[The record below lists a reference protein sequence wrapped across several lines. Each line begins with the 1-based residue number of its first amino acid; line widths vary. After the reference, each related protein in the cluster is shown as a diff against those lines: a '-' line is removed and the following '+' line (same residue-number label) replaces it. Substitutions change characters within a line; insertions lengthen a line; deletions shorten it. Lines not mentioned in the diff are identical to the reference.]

1 MSQPAVKAL
10 DLPFE
15 LVYEDGIPLDNAL
28 HRIEMTLMI
37 DLIRH
42 VMASRGRKDY
52 YTGGD
57 MFVYYSPA
65 QARDVASGRPYFRGP
80 DWFLVDGAE
89 PREGRKAWV
98 IWEEGGRLPD
108 IILELISPST
118 EKIDRND
125 KMKLYS
131 RVFRTPEYY
140 LYDFETGKLEG
151 YRLAGD
157 MYQPMRPDE
166 RGRFLS
172 EVLGL
177 DLGLWNGRVEDETAD
192 WVRLFQPDGSLVP
205 TSAERA
211 ETERQRAEA
220 ERQRAET
227 AEAEVARL
235 QALMRELGSRL

>member
-28 HRIEMTLMI
+28 HRIEMNLMI
-37 DLIRH
+37 DLVCR
-42 VMASRGRKDY
+42 VMASRGRRDY

-57 MFVYYSPA
+57 MFVYYSPE
-65 QARDVASGRPYFRGP
+65 QARDVAAGRPYFRGP

-98 IWEEGGRLPD
+98 RWMEGGKLPD

-118 EKIDRND
+118 ERVDRID

-140 LYDFETGKLEG
+140 LYDFETGELEG
-151 YRLAGD
+151 YRLTGD

-166 RGRFLS
+166 RGRFRS

-177 DLGLWNGRVEDETAD
+177 DFGLWNGRVQEETAD
-192 WVRLFQPDGSLVP
+192 WVRLFELDGSLVP
-205 TSAERA
+205 TSAE
-211 ETERQRAEA
+211 QAEA
-220 ERQRAET
+220 ERQRADA

-235 QALMRELGSRL
+235 KALLRELENR

>member
-28 HRIEMTLMI
+28 HRIQMGLMI
-37 DLIRH
+37 DLVRH

-57 MFVYYSPA
+57 MFVYYSPE
-65 QARDVASGRPYFRGP
+65 QARDVATGRPYFRGP

-98 IWEEGGRLPD
+98 RWMEGGRLPD

-118 EKIDRND
+118 EKVDRND

-131 RVFRTPEYY
+131 RVFRTQEYY
-140 LYDFETGKLEG
+140 LYDFETGELEG

-157 MYQPMRPDE
+157 MYQRMRPNE
-166 RGRFLS
+166 QGRLRS
-172 EVLGL
+172 EVLRL
-177 DLGLWNGRVEDETAD
+177 DFGLWNGRIEEETAD
-192 WVRLFQPDGSLVP
+192 WIRLFQSDGGLVP
-205 TSAERA
+205 TAAERA
-211 ETERQRAEA
+211 EV
-220 ERQRAET
+220 

-235 QALMRELGSRL
+235 KALMRDLGSL

>member
-15 LVYEDGIPLDNAL
+15 LVYEDGSPLDNAL
-28 HRIEMTLMI
+28 HRIQMTLMI
-37 DLIRH
+37 DLVRH

-57 MFVYYSPA
+57 MFVYYSPE
-65 QARDVASGRPYFRGP
+65 QARDVVAGRPYFRGP
-80 DWFLVDGAE
+80 DWFFVGGAE

-98 IWEEGGRLPD
+98 IWKEGGRLPD
-108 IILELISPST
+108 IILELLSPST

-140 LYDFETGKLEG
+140 LYDFETSKLEG

-157 MYQPMRPDE
+157 LYQPMRPDE
-166 RGRFLS
+166 QGRLRS
-172 EVLGL
+172 EVLDL
-177 DLGLWNGRVEDETAD
+177 DFGLWNGRVEEETAD
-192 WVRLFQPDGSLVP
+192 WIRLFQPDGSLVP
-205 TSAERA
+205 TTAERA
-211 ETERQRAEA
+211 EA
-220 ERQRAET
+220 

-235 QALMRELGSRL
+235 KSLLRELESA

>member
-15 LVYEDGIPLDNAL
+15 LVYDDGIPLDNAL
-28 HRIEMTLMI
+28 HRIQMGLII
-37 DLIRH
+37 DLVRH

-57 MFVYYSPA
+57 MFVYYSPE
-65 QARDVASGRPYFRGP
+65 QARDVATGRPYFRGP

-89 PREGRKAWV
+89 PREGRKGWV
-98 IWEEGGRLPD
+98 RWMEGGRLPD

-118 EKIDRND
+118 EKVDRVD

-140 LYDFETGKLEG
+140 LYDFETGELEG

-157 MYQPMRPDE
+157 MYQPMRPNE
-166 RGRFLS
+166 QGRLRS

-177 DLGLWNGRVEDETAD
+177 DFGLWNGRIEEETAD
-192 WVRLFQPDGSLVP
+192 WIRLFQSDGGLIP
-205 TSAERA
+205 TAAERA
-211 ETERQRAEA
+211 EA
-220 ERQRAET
+220 

-235 QALMRELGSRL
+235 KTLLRDLGRL